1 MVLVLPAPK
10 GRLPWTNNDSDLANY
25 MFLMATGN
33 ETLPA
38 HDQFVLTKIS
48 LTGCGL
54 SIVGAL
60 LSVFLV
66 CYVPMKSDGLFSIG
80 NMCLALLASQLAFAG
95 AENAFPT
102 QVMCKISAAVLHYL
116 FLTFHCWALAYSV
129 HLMMKL
135 CRVLPGLRWK
145 RRCIL
150 VAIGWV
156 APIVVVALTAVVD
169 APPTTGTAYQR
180 GCDGDHAVY
189 AVSSGHQARGGH
201 QQGKHLVMTVFS
213 LLPVSSVPWLLGLSS
228 PTAVVM
234 QYLFVILNSAQG
246 LFIFLLHMLLSTQIR
261 SLLRN
266 RMNEGEPRQGEE
278 IKMSKSGS
286 TGPSHD
292 ITESSIVNVGCG
304 MKNITSRRG

>member
-1 MVLVLPAPK
+1 
-10 GRLPWTNNDSDLANY
+10 
-25 MFLMATGN
+25 
-33 ETLPA
+33 
-38 HDQFVLTKIS
+38 
-48 LTGCGL
+48 
-54 SIVGAL
+54 
-60 LSVFLV
+60 
-66 CYVPMKSDGLFSIG
+66 
-80 NMCLALLASQLAFAG
+80 
-95 AENAFPT
+95 
-102 QVMCKISAAVLHYL
+102 MCKISAAVLHYL

-129 HLMMKL
+129 TSHDEVVSRAAWVAVEAALYSRRHRL
-135 CRVLPGLRWK
+135 GGSD
-145 RRCIL
+145 RRC
-150 VAIGWV
+150 
-156 APIVVVALTAVVD
+156 
-169 APPTTGTAYQR
+169 R
-180 GCDGDHAVY
+180 FNGCRRRTSYDGD
-189 AVSSGHQARGGH
+189 RL
-201 QQGKHLVMTVFS
+201 HLVMTVFS